1 LETPVGS
8 GSWLFSWNFW
18 NSLGWGQVA
27 PGQEIEHRKCNSYST
42 TSKLLRPN
50 YYILPIETIKHGTNL
65 HTQRLQGCLFTP
77 NIIPPSS
84 CLNSFGFNWRLLVA
98 FFHIVPHF
106 FHFVWRLRYVH
117 PIWFCHV
124 GFLFVN
130 VVATVV
136 LVCKFS
142 SCILYL

>member
-1 LETPVGS
+1 M
-8 GSWLFSWNFW
+8 SWLFSRTPGRNFL
-18 NSLGWGQVA
+18 NSASAGGRS
-27 PGQEIEHRKCNSYST
+27 PGQEIEHVNVIHT
-42 TSKLLRPN
+42 IPLRYHFDKPN

-65 HTQRLQGCLFTP
+65 HTQRLQGCSFTP

-117 PIWFCHV
+117 PIWFCHF

>member
-1 LETPVGS
+1 MGGRS
-8 GSWLFSWNFW
+8 
-18 NSLGWGQVA
+18 SLGNRG
-27 PGQEIEHRKCNSYST
+27 ST
-42 TSKLLRPN
+42 ENVLRYQTSIILIRYHLDHFFDKPN
-50 YYILPIETIKHGTNL
+50 YYIPIETIKHGTNL
-65 HTQRLQGCLFTP
+65 HTQRLQGCSFTP
-77 NIIPPSS
+77 YIIPPSS

-117 PIWFCHV
+117 PIWFCHF